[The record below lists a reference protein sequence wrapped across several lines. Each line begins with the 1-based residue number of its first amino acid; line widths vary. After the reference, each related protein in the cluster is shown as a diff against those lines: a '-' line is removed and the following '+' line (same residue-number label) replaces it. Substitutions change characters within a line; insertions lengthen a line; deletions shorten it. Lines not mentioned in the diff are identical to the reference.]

1 MADEAQA
8 VGIGPILGASGASPT
23 IDYAGKVWKVGH
35 PTQKAKSELEC
46 LVAACAYENV
56 EKLRGVL
63 PAALF
68 KAKSDA
74 LDQQIYGGQQRTWG
88 PLWSAVNSGPDG
100 TPLFLLSLLRQHDE
114 KATLA
119 DARGMWRDKNREVNL
134 ALAQVIPDFFT
145 LMADDLPV
153 PPEQRAE
160 LIATSVAEFLGQL
173 TQPAPIVVSTTS

>member
-1 MADEAQA
+1 MADDVQPMG
-8 VGIGPILGASGASPT
+8 VGPILGASGACPT

-35 PTQKAKSELEC
+35 PTQKAKGELEC

-68 KAKSDA
+68 KQKSDE
-74 LDQQIYGGQQRTWG
+74 LDRQIFGGQQRTWG

-100 TPLFLLSLLRQHDE
+100 TPLFLLSLLRQNHE
-114 KATLA
+114 AATMA

-160 LIATSVAEFLGQL
+160 LIATSIAEFLSQL
-173 TQPAPIVVSTTS
+173 TQPTPIVVSITT